1 MLIDVSSTWESVLA
15 IVTDDKV
22 DDEAVDTIGVE
33 DNVAISI
40 KFIRP

>member
-1 MLIDVSSTWESVLA
+1 MLIDVSSTWESLLT

-22 DDEAVDTIGVE
+22 DDEAEDAVGVE

-40 KFIRP
+40 KFIR